1 MSPGEIHKVAAAQQQ
16 SQRGNLSCY
25 WCGRKGHTAAKCQFK
40 NSECPLCEKVGHL
53 KAICRSKKAKP
64 PSNQS
69 QQDRQHSVQQVQD
82 QESTY
87 PLFTLQSSGRKPW
100 LVTVE
105 VDEQSLTM
113 EIDVGTS
120 ISLVSAATYKCL
132 WPLRKLQEAQVKVCT
147 QMSLLWSCITKTN
160 VPSSHSLWPN
170 VMGQVCLVETGYSAY
185 AWIGVRFTVL
195 ARATWRRCWIRK
207 KHCSSQG

>member
-1 MSPGEIHKVAAAQQQ
+1 MYANYTAPSRQKPCPQVRFTRWQLHNSSHKGGICHATGVGGKGTLLPSVNLRIQSVRVSP
-16 SQRGNLSCY
+16 
-25 WCGRKGHTAAKCQFK
+25 
-40 NSECPLCEKVGHL
+40 CEKVGHL

-82 QESTY
+82 QENTY
-87 PLFTLQSSGRKPW
+87 PLFTLQSSGRKSW

-113 EIDVGTS
+113 EIDMGTS
-120 ISLVSAATYKCL
+120 ISLVSAATYKRL

-147 QMSLLWSCITKTN
+147 QMSLLWS
-160 VPSSHSLWPN
+160 
-170 VMGQVCLVETGYSAY
+170 
-185 AWIGVRFTVL
+185 
-195 ARATWRRCWIRK
+195 
-207 KHCSSQG
+207 